1 MSYSYPLSASLEQLR
16 GQERRHPVSNCNTF
30 SFNKHLRNPYAH
42 KICINTYLPLLHRE
56 HSIIVNS
63 VARVA
68 VVKVA
73 AARVAEVVKEVGVAG
88 PHRHHLEMDA
98 LIGRIA

>member
-1 MSYSYPLSASLEQLR
+1 LQYYSIWFA
-16 GQERRHPVSNCNTF
+16 F
-30 SFNKHLRNPYAH
+30 AKPYTH

-98 LIGRIA
+98 LIGKTVSIGDQESTS